1 MICPQERESV
11 RKGQPVNAL
20 ADSRSLLVDVAK
32 GLAIGLVALGHTNQ
46 GEITRGWW
54 GASAFGIHLNDF
66 IYSFHMP
73 AFFFLSGVFLRSSV
87 DKRGSWRFMLGKLRT
102 VLYPYLLWSL
112 LLPAT
117 MLVLGRFV
125 PVRPPEFRLSL
136 LNFVTG
142 NGSWFLPALFLALV
156 LGMLLRKVP
165 SLPLLIACSLAAL
178 FWRPTHFAALD
189 GAVAHLPFVIA
200 GMWAGPWLGRL
211 ERLSALASL
220 LVALTLSAGLYV
232 AVAQITSD
240 HGRHLGLLPAGFWGT
255 GALLL
260 LGRSM
265 QGTRAGR
272 MTADVGV
279 ASLAVFLLAPF
290 PQGAVRS
297 ILGVAHVTQP
307 VAQLVLPTLVAV
319 ALPAWIFRRRER
331 LHLGWLFVWPGGITT
346 PGVRGSHTAGEAA

>member
-1 MICPQERESV
+1 MREEPQLRAPAS
-11 RKGQPVNAL
+11 
-20 ADSRSLLVDVAK
+20 SRSLLVDLAK

-54 GASAFGIHLNDF
+54 GASAFGVHLNDF

-73 AFFFLSGVFLRSSV
+73 AFFFVSGVFLRSSV
-87 DKRGSWRFMLGKLRT
+87 NKRGSWGFAMGKLRT

-156 LGMLLRKVP
+156 LGMLLRRVP

-200 GMWAGPWLGRL
+200 GMWAGPSLGRL
-211 ERLSALASL
+211 ERLSATWSL
-220 LVALTLSAGLYV
+220 LLAIALGAGLSV
-232 AVAQITSD
+232 AVAQVTSD

-265 QGTRAGR
+265 QGTRAGQI
-272 MTADVGV
+272 TAGVGV

-297 ILGVAHVTQP
+297 ILGLAHVTQP

-319 ALPAWIFRRRER
+319 ALPAWIYRRRER
-331 LHLGWLFVWPGGITT
+331 LHLGWLFVWPGGTT
-346 PGVRGSHTAGEAA
+346 APRVRGSHTVREAA